1 MIDQNNPYRISL
13 RDFCL
18 ALPGAWEDFPWDQA
32 TYKLD
37 VKAFVFTSGIEP
49 LGVTVKTTSDR
60 QTVLIQDP
68 AIIPAPYLHH
78 HNWVMVTVIDEET
91 LQLALSLAEDSYQLV
106 AKGLSKTKQKKLGL
120 IQ

>member
-1 MIDQNNPYRISL
+1 MDPNNPYRKSL

-32 TYKLD
+32 TYK
-37 VKAFVFTSGIEP
+37 VGTKAFVFTSGIEP

-60 QTVLIQDP
+60 QSVLIQDP

-78 HNWVMVTVIDEET
+78 HNWVMVTVTDEET
-91 LQLALSLAEDSYQLV
+91 LQVALCLVEDSYKLV
-106 AKGLSKTKQKKLGL
+106 AKGLSKSRQKELGL
-120 IQ
+120 I